1 MQKSPIQ
8 KTYILF
14 LIAAIVLSFMIG
26 DKFASFRMYREQ
38 LAQAELVE
46 IASAQALDNEEADNQ
61 KDIDTDADD
70 KSSASQSDASS
81 VKTENNNQTS
91 AAKPS
96 KNTDTKTGA
105 KPSAAKNSEAKPAA
119 GQTQAI
125 NINTASKSEL
135 ISLPGIGEV
144 KAQAIIDYRE
154 KYGKFYSTEE
164 IMNVKG
170 IGEKTYA
177 SLKDLICV

>member
-1 MQKSPIQ
+1 MQKSPI
-8 KTYILF
+8 KTTYILV
-14 LIAAIVLSFMIG
+14 LIAAMLVSFVMG
-26 DKFASFRMYREQ
+26 GKFAAFKMYREQ
-38 LAQAELVE
+38 LAQASLAE
-46 IASAQALDNEEADNQ
+46 IAAGQALDKAA
-61 KDIDTDADD
+61 ADD
-70 KSSASQSDASS
+70 LPD
-81 VKTENNNQTS
+81 NNNAGVAPNET
-91 AAKPS
+91 AINNNAE
-96 KNTDTKTGA
+96 
-105 KPSAAKNSEAKPAA
+105 PSAEQAAAAAPSTAHTSSQNKPAEIKENPSA
-119 GQTQAI
+119 RVV
-125 NINTASKSEL
+125 NINTAGKSEL